1 MVSIISL
8 RGDSS
13 PLLILKYNK
22 MKIYLTS
29 AFLFLF
35 ITSVTSQDFK
45 GTVIYGKKPKTQ
57 ILSKTDSIRLKENPE
72 KHRRFQKMR
81 EIISTEEKKLNF
93 ELNFKNTESYFYL
106 KPILESESNE
116 SLINIISVYDKG
128 VYYNKDKRILQLN
141 AFGELFLITKPKLN
155 WKIQKDTKKIGEYN
169 CFKATTEV
177 IVNSKGRKQLITAW
191 FTPKI
196 PVSFGPLGYDG
207 LPGLIL
213 ELEVYKKIYYAK
225 KITLNFKEVIKIEK
239 PIKGIKVTEK
249 EYQEMAS
256 STMQNFKKSKGL

>member
-1 MVSIISL
+1 M
-8 RGDSS
+8 
-13 PLLILKYNK
+13 
-22 MKIYLTS
+22 
-29 AFLFLF
+29 
-35 ITSVTSQDFK
+35 
-45 GTVIYGKKPKTQ
+45 
-57 ILSKTDSIRLKENPE
+57 KENPE
-72 KHRRFQKMR
+72 KHKRFQQMNALYA
-81 EIISTEEKKLNF
+81 EGEKKLTF
-93 ELNFKNTESYFYL
+93 ELKVDKNIGIFMM
-106 KPILESESNE
+106 KPILKSGASKKKQFGPGP
-116 SLINIISVYDKG
+116 YDKAI
-128 VYYNKDKRILQLN
+128 YYNNRFRILQLN
-141 AFGELFLITKPKLN
+141 ALGESFLINKPKLI
-155 WKIQKDTKKIGEYN
+155 WKTQNDTKKIGEYN
-169 CFKATTEV
+169 CFKATTEI